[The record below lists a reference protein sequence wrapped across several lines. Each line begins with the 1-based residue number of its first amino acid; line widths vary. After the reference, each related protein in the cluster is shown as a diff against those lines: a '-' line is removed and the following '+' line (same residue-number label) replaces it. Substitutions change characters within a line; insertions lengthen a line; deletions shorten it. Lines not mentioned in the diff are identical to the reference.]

1 MPLEIFLRFRRQ
13 LINKLEYNFIS
24 IVGIIAGT
32 LTTVAFIPQV
42 YKVYKTKATRDISLG
57 MFLIFSI
64 GVGFWLYYGVL
75 KNDYPIILA
84 NSITI
89 TFSLYILFNKIKFK

>member
-1 MPLEIFLRFRRQ
+1 MLLEIFLRFQRQ

-32 LTTVAFIPQV
+32 MTTIAFIPQV

-64 GVGFWLYYGVL
+64 GVGFWLCYGVL